1 MLPMEYS
8 LLYFEDISSFVL
20 MFSSDVRLERKNIR
34 IDQIKIEG
42 RSKYFQSKSSSD
54 IVGVH
59 RILTD
64 AFGEQFKG

>member
-1 MLPMEYS
+1 
-8 LLYFEDISSFVL
+8 

-64 AFGEQFKG
+64 AFGEQFKS